1 MEQLGEQID
10 SVVAH
15 CEIDTFYGIGAGAG
29 VSSRFPARA
38 LATDLSIFVALSRIR
53 VLPHPPRE
61 LTVLRAGA
69 YVHGRM
75 LLGR

>member
-1 MEQLGEQID
+1 M
-10 SVVAH
+10 
-15 CEIDTFYGIGAGAG
+15 GAAL
-29 VSSRFPARA
+29 SARA

-69 YVHGRM
+69 YVHGRIA
-75 LLGR
+75 GCE

>member
-1 MEQLGEQID
+1 M
-10 SVVAH
+10 
-15 CEIDTFYGIGAGAG
+15 GAAL
-29 VSSRFPARA
+29 SARA
-38 LATDLSIFVALSRIR
+38 LATDLSIFVTLSRIR

-75 LLGR
+75 LPGRVAGKVVSE